1 MTIQCQNLFRE
12 ADTAPH
18 GTTRR
23 SVIRSVI
30 RSAHAL
36 GSLGRSAAIATT
48 IIALISALQ
57 NGVPAASAI
66 SVALL
71 VPAAMVDIVER
82 RLPNQIIAASA
93 LALAIGLVLN
103 SNNDSNSVLVGNV
116 MLGVVLLAGPLLVLH
131 LVSPGSMGFG
141 DVKMALVLGAAVG
154 AVHWQLALV
163 TIALASGASATV
175 ALLRRMTE
183 IAFGPG
189 LVGAA
194 AFSLLT
200 HTLMLTPAALDS
212 TISIGHFA

>member
-1 MTIQCQNLFRE
+1 MTAPSQHLFRE
-12 ADTAPH
+12 AGTAPL

-23 SVIRSVI
+23 SVIRS
-30 RSAHAL
+30 AHAI
-36 GSLGRSAAIATT
+36 GPLGRSAAIATMIT
-48 IIALISALQ
+48 ALISALQ
-57 NGVPAASAI
+57 DGVAAGSAI
-66 SVALL
+66 SVAML
-71 VPAAMVDIVER
+71 VPAATVDIVEQ

>member
-1 MTIQCQNLFRE
+1 VTTPCQNLFRE
-12 ADTAPH
+12 ANTAPPE
-18 GTTRR
+18 TARR
-23 SVIRSVI
+23 SVIGSVI
-30 RSAHAL
+30 GSAHAFGPL
-36 GSLGRSAAIATT
+36 GLSAAIATT

-71 VPAAMVDIVER
+71 VPAAMVDIVEQ
-82 RLPNQIIAASA
+82 RLPNQIIATAA

-103 SNNDSNSVLVGNV
+103 SNNVLISNVI
-116 MLGVVLLAGPLLVLH
+116 LGVALLAGPLLILH

-175 ALLRRMTE
+175 ALLRRVTE

-194 AFSLLT
+194 AFSLFA

-212 TISIGHFA
+212 TISIGHFT

>member
-23 SVIRSVI
+23 SVIRAV
-30 RSAHAL
+30 HAL
-36 GSLGRSAAIATT
+36 GSQGRSAAIATT

>member
-1 MTIQCQNLFRE
+1 MESSAAGVSITGCARRLS
-12 ADTAPH
+12 AAAPTRP
-18 GTTRR
+18 GPKAISAMRR
-23 SVIRSVI
+23 SR
-30 RSAHAL
+30 
-36 GSLGRSAAIATT
+36 ATV
-48 IIALISALQ
+48 AEA
-57 NGVPAASAI
+57 PAASAI

-71 VPAAMVDIVER
+71 VPAAMVDIVEQ
-82 RLPNQIIAASA
+82 RLPNQIIATAA

-103 SNNDSNSVLVGNV
+103 SNNVLISNVI
-116 MLGVVLLAGPLLVLH
+116 LGVALLAGPLLILH

-175 ALLRRMTE
+175 ALLRRVTE

-194 AFSLLT
+194 AFSLFA

-212 TISIGHFA
+212 TISIGHFT

>member
-1 MTIQCQNLFRE
+1 VTAPCQNLFRE
-12 ADTAPH
+12 ADTASD
-18 GTTRR
+18 GTARR

-30 RSAHAL
+30 RAAHAL
-36 GSLGRSAAIATT
+36 GPLGRSAAIATT
-48 IIALISALQ
+48 IIALVSALQ

-93 LALAIGLVLN
+93 LAIAIGLVLN
-103 SNNDSNSVLVGNV
+103 SNSVLVGNV
-116 MLGVVLLAGPLLVLH
+116 MLGVGLLAGPLLVLH

-212 TISIGHFA
+212 TISIGNFA

>member
-1 MTIQCQNLFRE
+1 MTTPCQNLFRE

-18 GTTRR
+18 GTTRQSVTR
-23 SVIRSVI
+23 SVT
-30 RSAHAL
+30 RSAHAV
-36 GSLGRSAAIATT
+36 GPLGRSAAIATT
-48 IIALISALQ
+48 IIAVVSALQ

-71 VPAAMVDIVER
+71 VPAAMVDIVEQ

-93 LALAIGLVLN
+93 LALAIGFVLD
-103 SNNDSNSVLVGNV
+103 SNNVLVGNV

-194 AFSLLT
+194 AFSLLA

-212 TISIGHFA
+212 TISIGHFT

>member
-1 MTIQCQNLFRE
+1 MTISCQNLFRE

-23 SVIRSVI
+23 SVIRSVT
-30 RSAHAL
+30 RSARAV
-36 GSLGRSAAIATT
+36 GPLGRSAAIATT
-48 IIALISALQ
+48 IIALVSALQ

-71 VPAAMVDIVER
+71 VPAATVDIVEQ

-93 LALAIGLVLN
+93 LTLAIGLILN
-103 SNNDSNSVLVGNV
+103 SNNVTVRNV
-116 MLGVVLLAGPLLVLH
+116 MLGVALLAGPLLVLH
-131 LVSPGSMGFG
+131 LIAPGSMGFG

-163 TIALASGASATV
+163 TIAFASGASATV

-183 IAFGPG
+183 IALGPG
-189 LVGAA
+189 LVGAS

-200 HTLMLTPAALDS
+200 HTLMLTPAALES

>member
-1 MTIQCQNLFRE
+1 MTAPSQNLLRE
-12 ADTAPH
+12 ADAATVL
-18 GTTRR
+18 TTRR
-23 SVIRSVI
+23 SVIRSARAI
-30 RSAHAL
+30 GPL
-36 GSLGRSAAIATT
+36 GQSAAIATVIT
-48 IIALISALQ
+48 ALISALQ
-57 NGVPAASAI
+57 DGVAAASAI

-71 VPAAMVDIVER
+71 VPAAMVDIVEQ

-93 LALAIGLVLN
+93 LALAIGFVLHSSGVLA
-103 SNNDSNSVLVGNV
+103 SNVV
-116 MLGVVLLAGPLLVLH
+116 LGVALLAGPLLFMH
-131 LVSPGSMGFG
+131 LLSPGSMGFG

-163 TIALASGASATV
+163 TIALAAGSTATV

-183 IAFGPG
+183 ISFGPG

-194 AFSLLT
+194 AFSLLA